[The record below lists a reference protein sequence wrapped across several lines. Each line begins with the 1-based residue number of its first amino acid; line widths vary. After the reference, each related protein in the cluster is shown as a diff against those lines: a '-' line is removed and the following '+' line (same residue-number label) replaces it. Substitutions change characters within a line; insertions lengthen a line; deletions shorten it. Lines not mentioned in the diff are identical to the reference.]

1 MKNFQQNLLI
11 VLALG
16 LCGLCAW
23 QWFDQ
28 TAERRAIETRNKMI
42 YDRDRSIQGYTNTIA
57 TTDRQVADLQQRVT
71 DLDSIS
77 ASNRRV
83 ITEQK
88 GEMNR
93 LRASEDTL
101 TNAIAQYQLAVT
113 NLETKLDE
121 AYDGIKKQ
129 NTAMQEL
136 VGQRDEFIQKYTNS
150 INARNDIVLKY
161 NALVAR
167 VNQMQTNAPAK

>member
-11 VLALG
+11 VLALA

-28 TAERRAIETRNKMI
+28 ANQRRAVETRNQMI
-42 YDRDRSIQGYTNTIA
+42 YDRDRDIQGYTNTIA
-57 TTDRQVADLQQRVT
+57 TTDRQVADLQQRLT
-71 DLDSIS
+71 DLDAITT
-77 ASNRRV
+77 SNQQV

-88 GEMNR
+88 GDVNR

-101 TNAIAQYQLAVT
+101 TNDIAQYQLALT
-113 NLETKLDE
+113 NLESKLDQ

-129 NTAMQEL
+129 NTAMREL
-136 VGQRDEFIQKYTNS
+136 VGQRDEFIGKYTNS

-161 NALVAR
+161 NTLVAR
-167 VNQMQTNAPAK
+167 VNQMQTNPPAK